1 MNETNTSFFVQNLD
15 LWISVILALLIVFI
29 VLVVIDMYN
38 NKKTRSRY
46 EAFNGNK
53 QKI

>member
-1 MNETNTSFFVQNLD
+1 MNETNTSFFAQNLD

-38 NKKTRSRY
+38 NKNYKHT
-46 EAFNGNK
+46 
-53 QKI
+53 